1 LTATCGCDSNKE
13 ETPQVRVSA
22 RHLAAACA
30 EGAYLVPMVEVGG
43 ARVAAAGDGL
53 SGGEE
58 SVADR
63 GERARAGGA
72 GAETD
77 FLRAGAEVP
86 RGHASVRGGGR
97 EHQLLWRRRRRRHVQ
112 QRGVRVYEKKS
123 RNSRAG

>member
-30 EGAYLVPMVEVGG
+30 EGAYLVPMVEVDG

-63 GERARAGGA
+63 GERARAGG
-72 GAETD
+72 GD
-77 FLRAGAEVP
+77 GFPP
-86 RGHASVRGGGR
+86 RRCGGPTR
-97 EHQLLWRRRRRRHVQ
+97 PRRRPRRRTRAPASLAAAAATPCAAE
-112 QRGVRVYEKKS
+112 RG
-123 RNSRAG
+123 